1 MQFGAMMFPTDYA
14 IDPVRL
20 GQELEARNFDSVFLP
35 EHTHIPTSRQTA
47 FPSGG
52 DLPEEYKHTLD
63 PFVALGAIA
72 ATTTRLKLG
81 TGILLVI
88 ERDTITTAREVASLD
103 HISNGRFLFGIG
115 AGWNREEMAN
125 HGTRFSTRWRLM
137 REQLLAMQEI
147 WTKDEAEFHG
157 EFVNFDPIWQ
167 WPKPTQ
173 KPFPPIIIGGDGPKA
188 IEALLEYGTG
198 WIPRPQDRFAPLADR
213 IADVNRQLADRG
225 RAPVPIWVFAA
236 PLDPA
241 KIEEFA
247 KAGVN
252 SCVFRL
258 PPTGPDDALRAIE
271 ECTAVIRQVG

>member
-20 GQELEARNFDSVFLP
+20 GQELEARDFDSVFFP
-35 EHTHIPTSRQTA
+35 EHTHIPTSRLSA

-52 DLPEEYKHTLD
+52 DLPEEYKHTID

-88 ERDTITTAREVASLD
+88 QRDTITTAREVASLD

-115 AGWNREEMAN
+115 AGWNREEMGN
-125 HGTRFSTRWRLM
+125 HGTQFPKRWRLM
-137 REQLLAMQEI
+137 REQMLAMKEI

-157 EFVNFDPIWQ
+157 DLVNFDPIWQ

-173 KPFPPIIIGGDGPKA
+173 KPHPPIIIGGDGPKA

-213 IADVNRQLADRG
+213 IADVNQRLAERG
-225 RAPVPIWVFAA
+225 REPVPIWVFGA

-247 KAGVN
+247 QAGVGT
-252 SCVFRL
+252 CVFRL

-271 ECTAVIRQVG
+271 QCTEVMKHFS